1 MVRELCNR
9 LIAWALAAVAYAV
22 IAGLASSRAVAQGCA
37 MCYQT
42 AAASAAP
49 GREALRHGILILLV
63 PAASLFLGIL
73 WFIYRRRNLA
83 RSAIFEISVR
93 RLGPSTPYYISFRLA
108 YEISDFY
115 FLILR

>member
-1 MVRELCNR
+1 MDRESRNR
-9 LIAWALAAVAYAV
+9 LTSWALAAVTYAV
-22 IAGLASSRAVAQGCA
+22 IAGFASSQVAAQGCA

-83 RSAIFEISVR
+83 R
-93 RLGPSTPYYISFRLA
+93 
-108 YEISDFY
+108 
-115 FLILR
+115 